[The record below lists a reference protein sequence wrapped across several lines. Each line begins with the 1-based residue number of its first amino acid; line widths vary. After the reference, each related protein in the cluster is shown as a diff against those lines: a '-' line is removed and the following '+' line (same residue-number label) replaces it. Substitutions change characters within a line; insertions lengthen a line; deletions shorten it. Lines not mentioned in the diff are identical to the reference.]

1 MKGALPHRITWAK
14 AGLALL
20 IGDIITISI
29 LYEIIHFIRLGVY
42 VDLFSVSFF
51 AILASVL
58 LTLYVTDV
66 YRVET
71 PVALSRLPLTAAFAS
86 LLSILVSAAV
96 IYAFGPLQFG
106 SIFGRGVMP
115 VALILFSG
123 WAFWSRYALSKW
135 FEKIQEA
142 SRWLYLGS
150 VEKLACLINDFDLDS
165 SECVILLDE
174 KENADNLPPD
184 YASAVQGRVSQLAS
198 SDLNGITGVVVATEH
213 TFTDF
218 EIATLMKVRA
228 AGAGV
233 FDFTAFYEEYQ
244 SKVPVV
250 YLKHGWFV
258 QGGGFYLLQNK
269 IGLKVKRIIDVFLSA
284 ACIFLLSP
292 LLLIIGI
299 IVKLDS
305 SGPAIYTQLR
315 VGLNGKCFYIYKI
328 RSMKKD
334 AERDG
339 VKWAEDD
346 DPRIT
351 RVGRFIRKTRI
362 DELPQLLNVLKGEMS
377 FIGPRPERSE
387 FIKKLVNEIPFYD
400 LRHLVLPGITGWAQ
414 VMYPYGASVEDA
426 REKLEYDLFYIKNYS
441 LLLDFAILMKT
452 LRIML
457 WHRGR

>member
-20 IGDIITISI
+20 IGDILAISI
-29 LYEIIHFIRLGVY
+29 LYEIVHYIRLGVF
-42 VDLFSVSFF
+42 VDLFSIPFF
-51 AILASVL
+51 TVLAAVL

-66 YRVET
+66 YRIEI

-96 IYAFGPLQFG
+96 IYAFGPLQFE

-115 VALILFSG
+115 GTLILFSI
-123 WAFWSRYALSKW
+123 WAAWSRYALSRW
-135 FEKIQEA
+135 FEKIQEE

-150 VEKLACLINDFDLDS
+150 VEKLICLIKDFSLDS
-165 SECVILLDE
+165 SDCVILLDDKKNE
-174 KENADNLPPD
+174 GTLPAD
-184 YASAVQGRVSQLAS
+184 YAKCVQGGVTQLAS
-198 SDLNGITGVVVATEH
+198 ADLHGITDVIVATDH
-213 TFTDF
+213 SFTDI
-218 EIATLMKVRA
+218 EISTLMKIRA
-228 AGAGV
+228 SGAGV
-233 FDFTAFYEEYQ
+233 FDFTAFYEQYQ

-250 YLKHGWFV
+250 HLKHGWFV

-269 IGLKVKRIIDVFLSA
+269 IGLKIKRIIDIFLSA
-284 ACIFLLSP
+284 VSMLILSP
-292 LLLIIGI
+292 LFFIIGI
-299 IVKLDS
+299 MVKLDS
-305 SGPAIYTQLR
+305 SGPVIYTQLR

-328 RSMKKD
+328 RSMVND

-362 DELPQLLNVLKGEMS
+362 DELPQLLNVLKGDMS

-387 FIKKLVNEIPFYD
+387 FIKKLVNEIPYYD

-426 REKLEYDLFYIKNYS
+426 REKLEYDLYYIKNYS

>member
-1 MKGALPHRITWAK
+1 IFA
-14 AGLALL
+14 
-20 IGDIITISI
+20 ISI
-29 LYEIIHFIRLGVY
+29 LYEVVHYIRLGAS
-42 VDLFSVSFF
+42 VDLFSIPFF
-51 AILASVL
+51 TVLAAVL

-66 YRVET
+66 YRIEI

-86 LLSILVSAAV
+86 LFSILVSAAV
-96 IYAFGPLQFG
+96 IYAFGPLQFE

-115 VALILFSG
+115 VTLLLFSI
-123 WAFWSRYALSKW
+123 WASWSRYALSRW
-135 FEKIQEA
+135 FEKVQEE

-150 VEKLACLINDFDLDS
+150 VEKLVCLIKDFSLDS
-165 SECVILLDE
+165 SDCVILLDDKKNE
-174 KENADNLPPD
+174 GVLPAD
-184 YASAVQGRVSQLAS
+184 YAKHVQGHVSQLAS
-198 SDLNGITGVVVATEH
+198 ADLQGITDVIVATDH
-213 TFTDF
+213 SFTDI
-218 EIATLMKVRA
+218 EISTLMKIRA
-228 AGAGV
+228 SGAGV
-233 FDFTAFYEEYQ
+233 FDFTAFYEQYQ
-244 SKVPVV
+244 SKVAVV
-250 YLKHGWFV
+250 HLKHGWFV

-269 IGLKVKRIIDVFLSA
+269 IGLKIKRIIDILLSA
-284 ACIFLLSP
+284 SSILILSP
-292 LLLIIGI
+292 VLLIIGI

-305 SGPAIYTQLR
+305 RGPVIYTQLR

-328 RSMKKD
+328 RSMIND

-362 DELPQLLNVLKGEMS
+362 DELPQLLNVLKGDMS

-387 FIKKLVNEIPFYD
+387 FIKKLVNEIPYYD

-426 REKLEYDLFYIKNYS
+426 REKLEYDLYYIKNYS

>member
-1 MKGALPHRITWAK
+1 MKGALPHRISWAK

-20 IGDIITISI
+20 IGDIITLSI
-29 LYEIIHFIRLGVY
+29 LYEIIHLIRLGVY

-51 AILASVL
+51 AVLASVL
-58 LTLYVTDV
+58 LILYVTDV

>member
-20 IGDIITISI
+20 IGDISAISI
-29 LYEIIHFIRLGVY
+29 LYEIVHYIRLGVF
-42 VDLFSVSFF
+42 VDLFSVPFF
-51 AILASVL
+51 TVLAAVL

-66 YRVET
+66 YRIEI

-86 LLSILVSAAV
+86 LFSILVSAAV
-96 IYAFGPLQFG
+96 IYAFGPLQFE

-115 VALILFSG
+115 GTLILFSV
-123 WAFWSRYALSKW
+123 WASWSRYALSRW

-150 VEKLACLINDFDLDS
+150 VEKLVCLIKDFSLDS
-165 SECVILLDE
+165 SDCVILLDDKKNE
-174 KENADNLPPD
+174 GTLPAD
-184 YASAVQGRVSQLAS
+184 YAKCVQGRVTQLAS
-198 SDLNGITGVVVATEH
+198 ADLHGITDVIVATDH
-213 TFTDF
+213 SFTDI
-218 EIATLMKVRA
+218 EISTLMKIRA
-228 AGAGV
+228 SGAGV
-233 FDFTAFYEEYQ
+233 FDFTAFYEQYQ

-250 YLKHGWFV
+250 HLKHGWFV

-269 IGLKVKRIIDVFLSA
+269 IGLKIKRIIDILLSA
-284 ACIFLLSP
+284 VSILILSP
-292 LLLIIGI
+292 LLFIIGI

-305 SGPAIYTQLR
+305 SGPVIYSQLR

-328 RSMKKD
+328 RSMVND

-362 DELPQLLNVLKGEMS
+362 DELPQLLNVLKGDMS

-387 FIKKLVNEIPFYD
+387 FIKKLVNEIPYYD

-426 REKLEYDLFYIKNYS
+426 REKLEYDLYYIKNYS
-441 LLLDFAILMKT
+441 LLLDFAIFMKT

>member
-14 AGLALL
+14 AGLVLL
-20 IGDIITISI
+20 LGDIVAISI
-29 LYEIIHFIRLGVY
+29 LYETVHYARLGIFI
-42 VDLFSVSFF
+42 DLLSISFFSV
-51 AILASVL
+51 LAAVL

-66 YRVET
+66 YRIET

-86 LLSILVSAAV
+86 LFSVLVSAAI
-96 IYAFGPLQFG
+96 IYAFGPLQFD

-115 VALILFSG
+115 VTLILFSV
-123 WAFWSRYALSKW
+123 WAFWSRYALSRW

-142 SRWLYLGS
+142 RRWLYLGS
-150 VEKLACLINDFDLDS
+150 VEKLVCLIKDFNLDS
-165 SECVILLDE
+165 SDSVILLDD
-174 KENADNLPPD
+174 KENEDALPAD
-184 YASAVQGRVSQLAS
+184 YTKSVQGRVSQLTSA
-198 SDLNGITGVVVATEH
+198 DLHGITDVVVATDH
-213 TFTDF
+213 TFTDI
-218 EIATLMKVRA
+218 EISTLMKIRA
-228 AGAGV
+228 SGAGV
-233 FDFTAFYEEYQ
+233 FDFTAFYEQYQ

-250 YLKHGWFV
+250 HLKHGWFV

-269 IGLKVKRIIDVFLSA
+269 IGLKIKRIIDIFLSVV
-284 ACIFLLSP
+284 CILLLSP
-292 LLLIIGI
+292 ILLITGL

-305 SGPAIYTQLR
+305 RGPVIYTQLR

-328 RSMKKD
+328 RSMIND
-334 AERDG
+334 AETDG

-351 RVGRFIRKTRI
+351 RVGRFIRKIRI
-362 DELPQLLNVLKGEMS
+362 DELPQLLNVLRGDMS

-387 FIKKLVNEIPFYD
+387 FIKKLVNEIPYYD

-452 LRIML
+452 LRIIL

>member
-198 SDLNGITGVVVATEH
+198 SDLNGITGVVVATDH